1 MEANQ
6 AGWNTNRSVFDWNG
20 KPTFGQALP
29 LSLQHILAMIMGAV
43 TVPIIVAGA
52 AGVSPA
58 EKTILIQMSL
68 IFSALSTLLQLYGA
82 SIFGARLPVIFGVGF
97 AYVPAL
103 VAIAPQY
110 GIAGIMG
117 AQIAGGIAMIVI
129 GLFMSRI
136 RKYFPPI
143 VAGTVV
149 LVIGLSLYPIAINY
163 IAGGFGAPDY
173 GSGENWAI
181 GMFTLFVVLGVSKFA
196 KGFLRLAS
204 IICGILAGYVLSMVM
219 GKVDF
224 TPIAEASWV
233 AVPLPMQFG
242 IEFHSAAIISMV
254 VICAVNSVQ
263 TIGDLSATTMG
274 GMDRELST
282 KELFGGL
289 MGNGLSTFLGAFFG
303 GFPTSSFSQNVGI
316 VAMTRI
322 ISRRVLAIAAVFLLI
337 AGIVPK
343 FGAIMTTIPFPVL
356 GGATITVFGMITMM
370 GIQLVNKDEMS
381 VRNVTIV
388 ALALAMAM
396 GLDAVPQSL
405 DNAPALL
412 KQVIGGSPIVT
423 AAAVSIILN
432 VLLPQKT
439 LADEAKDRADI
450 ERKLKEV
457 QA

>member
-1 MEANQ
+1 M
-6 AGWNTNRSVFDWNG
+6 
-20 KPTFGQALP
+20 
-29 LSLQHILAMIMGAV
+29 MI
-43 TVPIIVAGA
+43 
-52 AGVSPA
+52 
-58 EKTILIQMSL
+58 
-68 IFSALSTLLQLYGA
+68 
-82 SIFGARLPVIFGVGF
+82 
-97 AYVPAL
+97 
-103 VAIAPQY
+103 
-110 GIAGIMG
+110 
-117 AQIAGGIAMIVI
+117 I

-136 RKYFPPI
+136 RRFFPPI

-163 IAGGFGAPDY
+163 IAGGFGAEDY
-173 GSGENWAI
+173 GSGTNWMI
-181 GMFTLFVVLGVSKFA
+181 GLFTLVVVLGISKFA
-196 KGFLRLAS
+196 HGFLRLAS
-204 IICGILAGYVLSMVM
+204 IICGILAGYAVSMLL

-224 TPIAEASWV
+224 SPIAEADWL
-233 AVPLPMQFG
+233 ALPMPMQFG

-254 VICAVNSVQ
+254 VICVVNSVQ

-289 MGNGLSTFLGAFFG
+289 MGNGLSTIAGAFFA

-316 VAMTRI
+316 VAMTKI
-322 ISRRVLAIAAVFLLI
+322 ISRRVLAIAAIFLVI

-388 ALALAMAM
+388 ALALALAV

-405 DNAPALL
+405 EQAPELL
-412 KQVIGGSPIVT
+412 KQVIGGSPLVT
-423 AAAVSIILN
+423 AAAISIILN
-432 VLLPQKT
+432 IVLPNKT
-439 LADEAKDRADI
+439 LADEAKERADI
-450 ERKLKEV
+450 ERKLME
-457 QA
+457 QQS

>member
-1 MEANQ
+1 MAL
-6 AGWNTNRSVFDWNG
+6 ADTNRVVSRSIFSWG
-20 KPTFGQALP
+20 GRPYFGPAVP
-29 LSLQHILAMIMGAV
+29 LSLQHFLAMIMGAV

-52 AGVSPA
+52 AGISPT
-58 EKTILIQMSL
+58 ETTLLIQMSL

-117 AQIAGGIAMIVI
+117 AQIAGGIAMMFI

-136 RKYFPPI
+136 RKFFPPI

-163 IAGGFGAPDY
+163 MAGGIGAADY
-173 GSGENWAI
+173 GSGANWMI
-181 GMFTLFVVLGVSKFA
+181 GLFTLAVVLGISKFA
-196 KGFLRLAS
+196 SGFLRLAA
-204 IICGILAGYVLSMVM
+204 IICGIIAGYALPTLF
-219 GKVDF
+219 GKVDLS
-224 TPIAEASWV
+224 PVAAAPWV
-233 AVPLPMQFG
+233 MMPMPLEFG
-242 IEFHSAAIISMV
+242 IEFHSAAIIAMV

-263 TIGDLSATTMG
+263 TIGDLSATTVG
-274 GMDRELST
+274 GMERELSS

-289 MGNGLSTFLGAFFG
+289 MGNGFSTFVGAFFG

-316 VAMTRI
+316 VVMTKV
-322 ISRRVLAIAAVFLLI
+322 ISRRVLAFAAFFILI

-343 FGAIMTTIPFPVL
+343 FGAVMTTIPFPVL
-356 GGATITVFGMITMM
+356 GGATIIVFGMITMM
-370 GIQLVNKDEMS
+370 GIQLINKDEMS

-396 GLDAVPQSL
+396 GLDAVPQAL
-405 DNAPALL
+405 EHAPTLL

-423 AAAVSIILN
+423 AAATSILLN
-432 VLLPQKT
+432 ILLPEKT
-439 LADEAKDRADI
+439 LADEARERADL
-450 ERKLKEV
+450 EQKLMEK
-457 QA
+457 

>member
-1 MEANQ
+1 MEVKHTGGAPS
-6 AGWNTNRSVFDWNG
+6 RSVFDWGG
-20 KPTFGQALP
+20 KPSFGQAVP

-52 AGVSPA
+52 ADVTPA
-58 EKTILIQMSL
+58 ETTLLIQMSL
-68 IFSALSTLLQLYGA
+68 IFSALSTLLQLYGVG
-82 SIFGARLPVIFGVGF
+82 IFGARLPVIFGVGF

-117 AQIAGGIAMIVI
+117 AQIAGGIAMMII

-136 RKYFPPI
+136 RRFFPPI

-163 IAGGFGAPDY
+163 IAGGFGAADY
-173 GSGENWAI
+173 GSGSNWMI
-181 GMFTLFVVLGVSKFA
+181 GLFTLAVVLGISKFA

-204 IICGILAGYVLSMVM
+204 IICGILAGYALSFLM
-219 GKVDF
+219 GKVDL
-224 TPIAEASWV
+224 TPIAEAGWV
-233 AVPLPMQFG
+233 AVPMPLEFG

-289 MGNGLSTFLGAFFG
+289 MGNGLSTFVGAFFG

-316 VAMTRI
+316 VAMTKI
-322 ISRRVLAIAAVFLLI
+322 ISRRVLAIAAVFMLI

-396 GLDAVPQSL
+396 GLEAVPQSL
-405 DNAPALL
+405 EHAPDLL

-423 AAAVSIILN
+423 AAAISIILN
-432 VLLPQKT
+432 IVLPNKT
-439 LADEAKDRADI
+439 LADEAKERADI
-450 ERKLKEV
+450 ERKLMET